1 MVAAVET
8 MAWTGQVPWHGEGL
22 EVAPDLTPH
31 EMMKAAKLN
40 WTVSKRPI
48 FTTHK
53 PTSEYPIKQDE
64 DGNNYYADLEM
75 LNNPDRFA
83 LMRDSDNTWLG
94 TCSGDYQV
102 IQNERIFD
110 FFQKFSKHAN
120 ISMET
125 AGSLRGG
132 KDIFGLAK
140 LNDNFALPG
149 GDEINGFV
157 LFRQPHEPGYAMSI
171 LDTEVRVVCSNTL
184 QLALRQKAAANF
196 TMSHRT
202 EFNDVKEDE
211 ALRTMGAV
219 YERRAE
225 FKEAAEFLAKK
236 KAKDKEVIEFISK
249 LYQPKILVDHKP
261 EEGPIQD
268 NFSKIPKAVFEALV
282 TAPGADNKSA
292 KGTWWGALNA
302 VTFVEDHQRTG
313 ENKVY
318 NAMFGEASK
327 RKTTA
332 MNLAID
338 YAKAA

>member
-31 EMMKAAKLN
+31 EMMKAAELD

-53 PTSEYPIKQDE
+53 PTSEYKIV
-64 DGNNYYADLEM
+64 DGVYADAEL
-75 LNNPDRFA
+75 LDNPDRFA

-184 QLALRQKAAANF
+184 QLALRQQSAAKF

-211 ALRTMGAV
+211 AL
-219 YERRAE
+219 
-225 FKEAAEFLAKK
+225 
-236 KAKDKEVIEFISK
+236 
-249 LYQPKILVDHKP
+249 
-261 EEGPIQD
+261 
-268 NFSKIPKAVFEALV
+268 
-282 TAPGADNKSA
+282 
-292 KGTWWGALNA
+292 
-302 VTFVEDHQRTG
+302 
-313 ENKVY
+313 
-318 NAMFGEASK
+318 
-327 RKTTA
+327 
-332 MNLAID
+332 
-338 YAKAA
+338 

>member
-8 MAWTGQVPWHGEGL
+8 RAWTGQVPWHGEGL

-31 EMMKAAKLN
+31 EMMKAAELD

-53 PTSEYPIKQDE
+53 PTSEYKIV
-64 DGNNYYADLEM
+64 DGVYADAEL
-75 LNNPDRFA
+75 LDNPDRFA
-83 LMRDSDNTWLG
+83 LVRDSDNTWLG
-94 TCSGDYQV
+94 ECSGDYQV

-140 LNDNFALPG
+140 LNDDFALPG

-157 LFRQPHEPGYAMSI
+157 LFRQPHQPGYAMSI
-171 LDTEVRVVCSNTL
+171 RDTEVRVVCSNTL

-202 EFNDVKEDE
+202 AFNDVKEDE

-332 MNLAID
+332 MNLALD

>member
-184 QLALRQKAAANF
+184 QLALRQQSAAKF

>member
-31 EMMKAAKLN
+31 EMMKAAKLD

-53 PTSEYPIKQDE
+53 PTSEYKIV
-64 DGNNYYADLEM
+64 DGVYADAEL
-75 LNNPDRFA
+75 LDNPDRFA
-83 LMRDSDNTWLG
+83 LVRDSDNTWLG
-94 TCSGDYQV
+94 ECSGDYQV

-132 KDIFGLAK
+132 KDIFGLAR

-184 QLALRQKAAANF
+184 QLALRQQSVAKF

-332 MNLAID
+332 MNLALD

>member
-184 QLALRQKAAANF
+184 QLALRQKAAAKF

-219 YERRAE
+219 YERRTE

>member
-31 EMMKAAKLN
+31 EMMKAAELD

-53 PTSEYPIKQDE
+53 PTSEYKIV
-64 DGNNYYADLEM
+64 DGVYADAEL
-75 LNNPDRFA
+75 LDNPDRFA
-83 LMRDSDNTWLG
+83 IVRDSDNTWLG
-94 TCSGDYQV
+94 MCSGDYQV

-132 KDIFGLAK
+132 KDIFGLAR

-202 EFNDVKEDE
+202 AFNDVKEDE

-249 LYQPKILVDHKP
+249 LYQPKILADHKP

-332 MNLAID
+332 MNLALD

>member
-31 EMMKAAKLN
+31 EMMKAAKLD

-48 FTTHK
+48 YTTHK
-53 PTSEYPIKQDE
+53 PTNEYPIKQDE

-140 LNDNFALPG
+140 LNDSFALPG

-171 LDTEVRVVCSNTL
+171 QDTEVRVVCSNTL
-184 QLALRQKAAANF
+184 QLALREKTAF
-196 TMSHRT
+196 KYSMSHRT
-202 EFNDVKEDE
+202 EFNEVREDE
-211 ALRTMGAV
+211 ALKTMGAV
-219 YERRAE
+219 YKRRAE

-236 KAKDKEVIEFISK
+236 KAKDEEVIKFISK
-249 LYQPKILVDHKP
+249 LYQPKIFEDYNP
-261 EEGPIQD
+261 AEGPIQD
-268 NFSKIPKAVFEALV
+268 HFSPTAKKVYEALA
-282 TAPGADNKSA
+282 TAPGADTKSA

-302 VTFVEDHQRTG
+302 VTFMEDHQRDG

-318 NAMFGEASK
+318 NAMFGASSV
-327 RKTTA
+327 RKTNA

>member
-31 EMMKAAKLN
+31 EMMKAAELD

-53 PTSEYPIKQDE
+53 PTSEYKIV
-64 DGNNYYADLEM
+64 DGVYADAEL
-75 LNNPDRFA
+75 LDNPDRFA
-83 LMRDSDNTWLG
+83 IVRDSDNTWLG
-94 TCSGDYQV
+94 TCSSDYQV

-132 KDIFGLAK
+132 KDIFGLAR

-184 QLALRQKAAANF
+184 QLALRQQSAAKF

-268 NFSKIPKAVFEALV
+268 NFSKIPKTVFEALV

-332 MNLAID
+332 MNLALD

>member
-31 EMMKAAKLN
+31 EMMKAAELD

-48 FTTHK
+48 YTTHK
-53 PTSEYPIKQDE
+53 PTSEYKIV
-64 DGNNYYADLEM
+64 DGVYADAEL
-75 LNNPDRFA
+75 LDNPDRFA
-83 LMRDSDNTWLG
+83 LVRDSDNTWLG
-94 TCSGDYQV
+94 ECSGDYQV

-140 LNDNFALPG
+140 LNDDFALPG

-157 LFRQPHEPGYAMSI
+157 LFRQPHQPGYAMSI
-171 LDTEVRVVCSNTL
+171 RDTEVRVVCSNTL

-202 EFNDVKEDE
+202 AFNDVKEDE

-236 KAKDKEVIEFISK
+236 KAKDEEVIEFISK
-249 LYQPKILVDHKP
+249 LYQPKILADHKP
-261 EEGPIQD
+261 
-268 NFSKIPKAVFEALV
+268 
-282 TAPGADNKSA
+282 
-292 KGTWWGALNA
+292 
-302 VTFVEDHQRTG
+302 
-313 ENKVY
+313 Y
-318 NAMFGEASK
+318 
-327 RKTTA
+327 
-332 MNLAID
+332 
-338 YAKAA
+338 

>member
-31 EMMKAAKLN
+31 EMMKAAELD

-53 PTSEYPIKQDE
+53 PTSEYKIV
-64 DGNNYYADLEM
+64 DGVYADAEL
-75 LNNPDRFA
+75 LDNPDRFA
-83 LMRDSDNTWLG
+83 LVRDSDNTWLG
-94 TCSGDYQV
+94 ECSGDYQV

-157 LFRQPHEPGYAMSI
+157 LFRQPHEPGHAMSI

-184 QLALRQKAAANF
+184 QLALRQQSAAKF

-249 LYQPKILVDHKP
+249 LYQPKILADHKP

-332 MNLAID
+332 MNLALD

>member
-202 EFNDVKEDE
+202 AFNDVKEDE

-332 MNLAID
+332 MNLALD

>member
-31 EMMKAAKLN
+31 EMMKAAELD

-53 PTSEYPIKQDE
+53 PTSEYKIV
-64 DGNNYYADLEM
+64 DGVYADAEL
-75 LNNPDRFA
+75 LDNPDRFA
-83 LMRDSDNTWLG
+83 LVRDSDNTWLG
-94 TCSGDYQV
+94 ECSGDYQV

-140 LNDNFALPG
+140 LNDDFALPG

-184 QLALRQKAAANF
+184 QLALRQQSAAKF

-236 KAKDKEVIEFISK
+236 KAKDGEVIEFISK
-249 LYQPKILVDHKP
+249 LYQPKILADHKP

-268 NFSKIPKAVFEALV
+268 NFNNTAKTVFEALA
-282 TAPGADNKSA
+282 TAPGADTKSA
-292 KGTWWGALNA
+292 KGHGGVQLNA
-302 VTFVEDHQRTG
+302 VTFEKITSVQARTKCITLCSVKLLS
-313 ENKVY
+313 E
-318 NAMFGEASK
+318 
-327 RKTTA
+327 R
-332 MNLAID
+332 LPR
-338 YAKAA
+338 

>member
-31 EMMKAAKLN
+31 EMMKAAELD

-53 PTSEYPIKQDE
+53 PTSEYKIV
-64 DGNNYYADLEM
+64 DGVYADAEL
-75 LNNPDRFA
+75 LDNPDRFA
-83 LMRDSDNTWLG
+83 LVRDSDNTWLG
-94 TCSGDYQV
+94 ECSGDYQV

-132 KDIFGLAK
+132 KDIFGLAR

-157 LFRQPHEPGYAMSI
+157 LFRQPHQPGYAMSI

-202 EFNDVKEDE
+202 AFNDVKEDE

-268 NFSKIPKAVFEALV
+268 NFSKIPKTVFEALV

-332 MNLAID
+332 MNLALD

>member
-1 MVAAVET
+1 
-8 MAWTGQVPWHGEGL
+8 
-22 EVAPDLTPH
+22 
-31 EMMKAAKLN
+31 
-40 WTVSKRPI
+40 
-48 FTTHK
+48 
-53 PTSEYPIKQDE
+53 
-64 DGNNYYADLEM
+64 
-75 LNNPDRFA
+75 
-83 LMRDSDNTWLG
+83 
-94 TCSGDYQV
+94 
-102 IQNERIFD
+102 
-110 FFQKFSKHAN
+110 
-120 ISMET
+120 MET

-132 KDIFGLAK
+132 KDIFGLAR

-202 EFNDVKEDE
+202 AFNDVKEDE

-249 LYQPKILVDHKP
+249 LYQPKILADHKP

-332 MNLAID
+332 MNLALD

>member
-22 EVAPDLTPH
+22 EVPPDLTPY
-31 EMMKAAKLN
+31 EMMKAAELD
-40 WTVSKRPI
+40 WTVSTRPI
-48 FTTHK
+48 YTTHK
-53 PTSEYPIKQDE
+53 PTSEYKIV
-64 DGNNYYADLEM
+64 DGVYADAEL
-75 LNNPDRFA
+75 LDNPDRFA
-83 LMRDSDNTWLG
+83 LVRDSDNTWLG
-94 TCSGDYQV
+94 MCSGDYQV

-202 EFNDVKEDE
+202 AVNDVKEDE

-236 KAKDKEVIEFISK
+236 KAKDGEVIEFISK
-249 LYQPKILVDHKP
+249 LYQPKIFEDYKP

-268 NFSKIPKAVFEALV
+268 HFSNTAKTVFEALV
-282 TAPGADNKSA
+282 TAPGADTKSA

-332 MNLAID
+332 MNLALD

>member
-8 MAWTGQVPWHGEGL
+8 MAWTVQVPWHGEGL

-31 EMMKAAKLN
+31 EMMKAAELD

-53 PTSEYPIKQDE
+53 PTSEYKIV
-64 DGNNYYADLEM
+64 DGVYADAEL
-75 LNNPDRFA
+75 LDNPDRFA
-83 LMRDSDNTWLG
+83 LVRDSDNTWLG
-94 TCSGDYQV
+94 ECSGDYQV

-157 LFRQPHEPGYAMSI
+157 LFRQPHQPGYAMSI
-171 LDTEVRVVCSNTL
+171 RDTEVRVVCSNTL
-184 QLALRQKAAANF
+184 QLALRQQSAAKF

-219 YERRAE
+219 YERRAK

-332 MNLAID
+332 MNLALD

>member
-31 EMMKAAKLN
+31 EMMKAAKLD

-53 PTSEYPIKQDE
+53 PTSEYKIV
-64 DGNNYYADLEM
+64 DGVYADAEL
-75 LNNPDRFA
+75 LDNPDRFA
-83 LMRDSDNTWLG
+83 LVRDSDNTWLG
-94 TCSGDYQV
+94 ECSGDYQV

-132 KDIFGLAK
+132 KDIFGLAR

-157 LFRQPHEPGYAMSI
+157 LFRQPHEPGHAMSI

-184 QLALRQKAAANF
+184 QLALRQQSAAKF

-332 MNLAID
+332 MTLALD

>member
-31 EMMKAAKLN
+31 EMMKAAKLD

-53 PTSEYPIKQDE
+53 PTSEYKIV
-64 DGNNYYADLEM
+64 DGVYADAEL
-75 LNNPDRFA
+75 LDNPDRFA

-184 QLALRQKAAANF
+184 QLALRQQSAAKF

-249 LYQPKILVDHKP
+249 LYQPKILADHKP

-332 MNLAID
+332 MNLALD

>member
-31 EMMKAAKLN
+31 EMMKAAELD

-184 QLALRQKAAANF
+184 QLALRQQSAAKF